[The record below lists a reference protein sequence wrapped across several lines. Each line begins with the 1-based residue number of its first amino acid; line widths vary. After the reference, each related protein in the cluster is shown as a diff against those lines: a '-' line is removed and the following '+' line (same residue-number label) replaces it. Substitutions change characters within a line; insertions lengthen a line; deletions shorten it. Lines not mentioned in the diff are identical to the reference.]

1 MAIVIDHHDAMPL
14 GLLELPQAI
23 HDCFGRD
30 VRLRRADRFRNLTWE
45 ILFLIYFR
53 RLTDL
58 DMDAA
63 QQTQRAVAHEMLIIQ
78 LIAVSL
84 DGSKLAAGRQIMTNA
99 SCNASSAKGSLRNN
113 VQQIA

>member
-1 MAIVIDHHDAMPL
+1 MPL

-23 HDCFGRD
+23 HDCSGRD
-30 VRLRRADRFRNLTWE
+30 VHLRRADRIRDLTWE

-53 RLTDL
+53 RLTDS
-58 DMDAA
+58 DTDAA
-63 QQTQRAVAHEMLIIQ
+63 QQIQRVVPDEMLIIQ

-84 DGSKLAAGRQIMTNA
+84 DESKLPPGHQILMNA
-99 SCNASSAKGSLRNN
+99 SCNTSSAKGSLRSS